1 MEARVLAAENSCLVT
16 NGRCVV
22 AALSE
27 TPVTSVSFP
36 GEAPMLS
43 ATYTSWNVSEKII
56 RYGRRVLVLQ
66 GNFHSPG
73 TNRTRNAYKLD
84 AYEIKSSYSLTSVGI
99 ARDFAPSFRRREKQ
113 SHHFFRCRDI
123 IKKWRTGL

>member
-16 NGRCVV
+16 KGRCVG

-27 TPVTSVSFP
+27 TPVTSVSSP

-56 RYGRRVLVLQ
+56 RYGRR
-66 GNFHSPG
+66 
-73 TNRTRNAYKLD
+73 
-84 AYEIKSSYSLTSVGI
+84 I
-99 ARDFAPSFRRREKQ
+99 
-113 SHHFFRCRDI
+113 
-123 IKKWRTGL
+123 